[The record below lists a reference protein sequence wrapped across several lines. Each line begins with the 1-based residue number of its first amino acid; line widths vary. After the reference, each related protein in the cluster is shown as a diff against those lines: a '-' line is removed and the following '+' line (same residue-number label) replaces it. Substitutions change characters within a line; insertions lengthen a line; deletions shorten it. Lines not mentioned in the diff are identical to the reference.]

1 MTVFRKARGISTYR
15 TDTGVFLVNGRLE
28 PVKLDSKS
36 YYIFELVDGIKN
48 IKNICEIAKKE
59 KIPQEKTIN
68 TLQVL
73 WKAGMIFKKGES
85 DEMVF
90 SDTWGVYARD
100 YMKMDVLPR
109 IYVIQKDA
117 TFQRITLLPS
127 DKKGDITL
135 FLKKLLKYA
144 SRTPLIEFFGADTY
158 LNGPEAIE
166 LVKTITDE
174 LEYDMP
180 HFFFELSKNIF
191 SKEDIQTLKNLTKA
205 RITQG
210 LSSRTLVSHVFGE
223 TALQV
228 SRGFTLHC
236 QDNNVSIAVRA
247 DNTKEL
253 NKLRTVQG
261 IHLFRV
267 TTPGTGTLKTLSNT
281 PYYTL
286 VEQSTLLEQECTTIV
301 QSNRLFFLE
310 DDMYRVQRAMQKSY
324 LPFTDCGAGKRKI
337 AVTADGNVYP
347 CADAA
352 RHGLYCMGNLRD
364 DSVRTVLNSDNCQ
377 KVRKTIVENFEKCAE
392 KCCLAY
398 FCSGC
403 IMENRCSTKKE
414 MLRFFLQKDEAS
426 QIFS

>member
-1 MTVFRKARGISTYR
+1 M
-15 TDTGVFLVNGRLE
+15 TDTGVSLVNGQLE
-28 PVKLDSKS
+28 PVNLDSKS
-36 YYIFELVDGIKN
+36 YYVFDLVDGIKN
-48 IKNICEIAKKE
+48 TKKICELAKKE
-59 KIPQEKTIN
+59 EILQEKTIN
-68 TLQVL
+68 TLQIL
-73 WKAGMIFKKGES
+73 WKGGMILKKGES
-85 DEMVF
+85 DEMIF
-90 SDTWGVYARD
+90 SNTWGAYVRD

-109 IYVIQKDA
+109 IHVIQKDA
-117 TFQRITLLPS
+117 TFQRITILPS

-158 LNGPEAIE
+158 LESSEAVE
-166 LVKTITDE
+166 LVKAVIDE

-180 HFFFELSKNIF
+180 HFFFEFSKNMF
-191 SKEDIQTLKNLTKA
+191 SKEDIQTLKALTKA

-223 TALQV
+223 NALHV

-236 QDNNVSIAVRA
+236 QDNNISIALRA
-247 DNTKEL
+247 GDTTKEL

-261 IHLFRV
+261 IHLFWV
-267 TTPGTGTLKTLSNT
+267 TTPGTGDTLKKLSNT

-286 VEQSTLLEQECTTIV
+286 VEQSNPIGKNEFDTILH
-301 QSNRLFFLE
+301 SNRLFFLE

-324 LPFTDCGAGKRKI
+324 LPLTDCGAGKRKI
-337 AVTADGNVYP
+337 AVTVDGNVYP

-352 RHGLYCMGNLRD
+352 RHGMYCMGNLRD
-364 DSVRTVLNSDNCQ
+364 DSVSTVLKSDNLR
-377 KVRKTIVENFEKCAE
+377 KVRETIVENFEKCAE

-403 IMENRCSTKKE
+403 IMKNRCSTKKE
-414 MLRFFLQKDEAS
+414 MLDFFLRND
-426 QIFS
+426 

>member
-1 MTVFRKARGISTYR
+1 M
-15 TDTGVFLVNGRLE
+15 TDTGVSLVNGQLE
-28 PVKLDSKS
+28 PVNLDSKS
-36 YYIFELVDGIKN
+36 YYVFDLVDGIKN
-48 IKNICEIAKKE
+48 TKKICELAKKE
-59 KIPQEKTIN
+59 EILQEKTIN
-68 TLQVL
+68 TLQIL
-73 WKAGMIFKKGES
+73 WKGGMILKKGES
-85 DEMVF
+85 DEMIF
-90 SDTWGVYARD
+90 SNTWGAYVRD

-109 IYVIQKDA
+109 IHVIQKDA
-117 TFQRITLLPS
+117 TFQRITILPS

-158 LNGPEAIE
+158 LESSEAVE
-166 LVKTITDE
+166 LVKAVIDE

-180 HFFFELSKNIF
+180 HFFFEFSKNMF
-191 SKEDIQTLKNLTKA
+191 SKEDIQTLKALTKA

-223 TALQV
+223 NALHV

-236 QDNNVSIAVRA
+236 QDNNISIALRA
-247 DNTKEL
+247 GDTTKEL

-261 IHLFRV
+261 IHLFWV
-267 TTPGTGTLKTLSNT
+267 TTPGTGDTLKKLSNT

-286 VEQSTLLEQECTTIV
+286 VEQSNPIGKNEFDTIL

-324 LPFTDCGAGKRKI
+324 LPLTDCGAGKRKI
-337 AVTADGNVYP
+337 AVTVDGNVYP

-352 RHGLYCMGNLRD
+352 RHGMYCMGNLRD
-364 DSVRTVLNSDNCQ
+364 DSVSTVLKSDNLR
-377 KVRKTIVENFEKCAE
+377 KVRETIVENFEKCAE

-403 IMENRCSTKKE
+403 IMKNRCSTKKE
-414 MLRFFLQKDEAS
+414 MLDFFLHND
-426 QIFS
+426 

>member
-1 MTVFRKARGISTYR
+1 MTVFRKARSISTYR
-15 TDTGVFLVNGRLE
+15 TDTGVSLVNGRLE
-28 PVKLDSKS
+28 PVKLDFKS
-36 YYIFELVDGIKN
+36 YYIFELVDGIRNTEK
-48 IKNICEIAKKE
+48 ICELAKKE
-59 KIPQEKTIN
+59 KILQEKTMN

-73 WKAGMIFKKGES
+73 WKAGMILKKGES
-85 DEMVF
+85 DEMIF
-90 SDTWGVYARD
+90 SDTWGTYVRD

-109 IYVIQKDA
+109 IHVIQKDA
-117 TFQRITLLPS
+117 TFQRITFLPS

-135 FLKKLLKYA
+135 FLKKLVEYA
-144 SRTPLIEFFGADTY
+144 SRTPLIEFFGSDTY
-158 LNGPEAIE
+158 LNGLKAVE
-166 LVKTITDE
+166 LVKTVTDE

-180 HFFFELSKNIF
+180 HFFFEFSKNIF
-191 SKEDIQTLKNLTKA
+191 SKEDIQTLKDLTKA
-205 RITQG
+205 RVTQG

-223 TALQV
+223 TALHV

-236 QDNNVSIAVRA
+236 QDNNISLAVRA
-247 DNTKEL
+247 GDTKEL
-253 NKLRTVQG
+253 TKLRKLQG
-261 IHLFRV
+261 INLFLV
-267 TTPGTGTLKTLSNT
+267 LTPGTGTLKKLSNT

-286 VEQSTLLEQECTTIV
+286 VEQSTPVEKDEYNTIV

-337 AVTADGNVYP
+337 AVTVDGEVYP

-352 RHGLYCMGNLRD
+352 RNGLYCMGNLTD
-364 DSVRTVLNSDNCQ
+364 DSVSTVLNSDNLQ
-377 KVRKTIVENFEKCAE
+377 KVRETIVENFEKCAE

-414 MLRFFLQKDEAS
+414 MLHFFLQKD
-426 QIFS
+426 